1 MRLVTASLLAA
12 ALLVTPV
19 TAREIAVT
27 VYNQDLALVREIR
40 ALPLERGFHEVRVG
54 EVAARLDPTS
64 VHLVPVRDRAFR
76 VLEQNF
82 QYDLASAER
91 LLERSLG
98 QTVRVIGKSG
108 EVAEGK
114 LVFFD
119 GGALV
124 LDTDQGVRM
133 LYRHDLREQ
142 VIPSLPGGLV
152 SRPTLAW
159 WLDAANA
166 GSADAELSYLTGGM
180 SWHAE
185 YVAVV
190 NEDDTALT
198 LSSWVSV
205 DNRSGA
211 TYPEAKLK
219 LVAGDV
225 NRVRDEMLRG
235 RSGMVMMDVAKEAAP
250 FEERELFEYHLYE
263 LDRRT
268 TVADRETKQIALF
281 LPARVN
287 AVQKRFTFDA
297 DRLGPKVVVTL
308 EFENTQANGLGMA
321 LPGGKVRVYKQDEDR
336 SQEFVG
342 EDRVD
347 HTPRNEKLRLTVGR
361 PFDVVAEKKQASFRR
376 ISDRVAEAAYEI
388 EVRNR
393 KKEAVTVIVVEHPQG
408 DWTITE
414 RSQEFE
420 KKDATTIEFPVRVA
434 ADGTAK
440 VTYTVRY
447 RY

>member
-1 MRLVTASLLAA
+1 MRLVTVLAVAGTLFAASAA
-12 ALLVTPV
+12 ARDV
-19 TAREIAVT
+19 AVT
-27 VYNQDLALVREIR
+27 VYNQDLALVREVR
-40 ALPLERGFHEVRVG
+40 SLPLERGRHEVRLG

-64 VHLVPVRDRAFR
+64 VHLAPAGGRDFQ

-98 QTVRVIGKSG
+98 QTVRTIGKTG

-119 GGALV
+119 AGALV
-124 LDTDQGVRM
+124 LDTEQGVRM
-133 LYRHDLREQ
+133 LYRDDLREQ
-142 VIPSLPGGLV
+142 VIPTLPGGLV

-159 WLDAANA
+159 WLDGSTA
-166 GSADAELSYLTGGM
+166 GAADAELSYLTGGM

-190 NEDDTALT
+190 NPEDTALQ

-211 TYPEAKLK
+211 TFPEATLK

-225 NRVRDEMLRG
+225 HRVRDEFRAIQT
-235 RSGMVMMDVAKEAAP
+235 REVAMDVAGGAP

-263 LDRRT
+263 LERPT

-281 LPARVN
+281 LPAQVR
-287 AVQKRFTFDA
+287 AVEKRFTFDA
-297 DRLGPKVVVTL
+297 DRLGAKVVVTL

-321 LPGGKVRVYKQDEDR
+321 LPGGKVRVYKQDDDG
-336 SQEFVG
+336 SQEFIG
-342 EDRVD
+342 EDRID
-347 HTPRNEKLRLTVGR
+347 HTPRNEELRLTVGR
-361 PFDVVAEKKQASFRR
+361 PFDVVAEKKQISFRR
-376 ISDRVAEAAYEI
+376 VSDRVAEAAYEI

-393 KKEAVTVIVVEHPQG
+393 KTEAITVMVVEHPQG
-408 DWTITE
+408 DWTIE
-414 RSQEFE
+414 AQSQAFE
-420 KKDATTIEFPVRVA
+420 KKDATTIEFPVAVA
-434 ADGTAK
+434 ADGTAT
-440 VTYTVRY
+440 VSYTVRY
-447 RY
+447 RF